1 MPSGGRPETETELPP
16 LWRDAASTAYFLLYC
31 VLKRNK
37 PVVYPEVV
45 LPGVIS
51 GVMWAVA
58 QSSFFVAN
66 QGTPRPFPALLWVMR
81 Y

>member
-1 MPSGGRPETETELPP
+1 
-16 LWRDAASTAYFLLYC
+16 

-45 LPGVIS
+45 LPGVIA

-58 QSSFFVAN
+58 QSCFFVAN
-66 QGTPRPFPALLWVMR
+66 QGTLSYCPFPPALH
-81 Y
+81 